1 MTEGPGAVE
10 LQRQIVSL
18 ERRLNSV
25 QTKLSALKERASR
38 LKTGPRPDPVQLS
51 ATTESQMHRRLR

>member
-25 QTKLSALKERASR
+25 QTKLSALK
-38 LKTGPRPDPVQLS
+38 
-51 ATTESQMHRRLR
+51 